1 MRVPL
6 KSEWCGLREKE
17 LNEISG
23 FDDAIFVHMTG
34 FIGGAKSQ
42 ATVIRMAELSIEAHN
57 TAKQS
62 SANPE

>member
-6 KSEWCGLREKE
+6 KADWCGLREKE
-17 LNEISG
+17 LKDISG

-57 TAKQS
+57 SAKLE
-62 SANPE
+62 AGI